1 MITLKVKGR
10 ARSIDLSF
18 PISERE
24 LETKLSII
32 DADTFIQPILE
43 VEKVIE
49 PKCMH
54 RLEGQRIN
62 LDEINY
68 LAKRIDSFTFREE
81 NKYYAIVEQEM
92 MSNPKD
98 MINLT
103 FDTDYKYTLIQDIS
117 NMTAVGKAHVLSQ
130 QGGIV
135 VENQM
140 SDEEYAEIGRKLM
153 SSGTGVLS
161 EYGLLFKNTDAQ
173 LAEVYNGEVFPMYS
187 YDGSEIATVEIA
199 CGDRKE
205 YLYLPCEPQ
214 AISKAFFRLGCND
227 DFYSAKLIDFS
238 IDSPEWKKKFEL
250 YLDQEEIYEMNR
262 FAESIGSANVDL
274 DKLSTIVEYAEVD
287 TAREISRLADYL
299 DYFEIIPDADDYEAV
314 GNHLVDYD
322 DDYSASDSLRQY
334 IDHDELGQDFANEH
348 DGEFTS
354 GGFVYIDSE
363 LTLSQILDEDVSM
376 GHHQI

>member
-49 PKCMH
+49 PKCMR

-187 YDGSEIATVEIA
+187 YDGSEIAPF
-199 CGDRKE
+199 
-205 YLYLPCEPQ
+205 LL
-214 AISKAFFRLGCND
+214 
-227 DFYSAKLIDFS
+227 
-238 IDSPEWKKKFEL
+238 
-250 YLDQEEIYEMNR
+250 M
-262 FAESIGSANVDL
+262 
-274 DKLSTIVEYAEVD
+274 
-287 TAREISRLADYL
+287 
-299 DYFEIIPDADDYEAV
+299 
-314 GNHLVDYD
+314 
-322 DDYSASDSLRQY
+322 
-334 IDHDELGQDFANEH
+334 
-348 DGEFTS
+348 
-354 GGFVYIDSE
+354 
-363 LTLSQILDEDVSM
+363 
-376 GHHQI
+376 